1 MGCRFEF
8 EMNNKK
14 TLFETGKVARQ
25 ANGSVLLRSGKT
37 VLLAT
42 AVMDEKPIDEHFLPL
57 TVQYIEKSYAAGK
70 IPGGFVKRET
80 KPGDFETLTSRLI
93 DRSLRPLFPKGFCNP
108 VQITVMLLSVDENA
122 DLQSLALD
130 AASAALFISDI
141 PVQKCVA
148 GVRIGRKDGNFILNP
163 TLEELEEGTL
173 DLFVSGTKEDLLMI
187 EMRSIGSVEVEIEPS
202 VAVDP
207 MLDPMLADE
216 IIQIPRVNELKE
228 DELVE
233 AIDLAQKAIS
243 VAAGEYEK
251 VFVEAAKPKREVE
264 LFDEKADPSIVTYIR
279 EFYMQEILHALDGMA
294 KSERGTE
301 IKAIV
306 SRVLSD
312 DIALKEEWSEDQ
324 VKAAV
329 GEVKRETVR
338 SMILEE
344 GKRADGRGLKDVRPI
359 SIETNLLP
367 SVHGSC
373 LFTRGETQ
381 ALVTCT
387 LGSRQDAQ
395 MFERITG
402 KSASYEEFMVHY
414 NFPGFSVGEA
424 SRIGPPGRRELGHGN
439 LAKRALEP
447 ALDKTELDSIIRLVS
462 EILESNGSSSM
473 ATVCGGSLALKA
485 ADVPVQ
491 KLIAGVA
498 MGLVAENGKTAI
510 LTDIMGLE
518 DHDGDMDFKV
528 AGSEDGITALQ
539 MDIKLGGISLD
550 LLKRA
555 LEQAKEARLH
565 ILGIMQKA
573 AEEIEVNEEVLP
585 SSEVFH
591 VEPHKIVDIIG
602 QAGKTIKEIIE
613 KFEVSVDL
621 DRKQGEVRVAGPSKA
636 KVKAACDHIKN
647 LAENGGEKKEIPR
660 FEIDKPVK
668 GKVKKLVDFGA
679 FIELPGGVDG
689 LLHISKIARRRIGHP
704 SEVLHEGQEIEVVVK
719 SQQGHKIELALV
731 KPFD

>member
-1 MGCRFEF
+1 MACRFEF
-8 EMNNKK
+8 EMNNRQ
-14 TLFETGKVARQ
+14 TVFETGKVARQ
-25 ANGSVLLRSGKT
+25 ANGSVVLRSGKT

-42 AVMDEKPIDEHFLPL
+42 AVMDDKPIEEHFLPL

-93 DRSLRPLFPKGFCNP
+93 DRSLRPLFPKGFYNP

-130 AASAALFISDI
+130 AASAALFMSDI
-141 PVQKCVA
+141 PVNRCVS
-148 GVRIGRKDGNFILNP
+148 GVRIGRREGKFVLNP
-163 TLEELEEGTL
+163 SLEELEEGTL

-187 EMRSIGSVEVEIEPS
+187 EMQAIGTVDVEIEPT

-207 MLDPMLADE
+207 MIDPMLADE
-216 IIQIPRVNELKE
+216 IVQIPHANELRE
-228 DELVE
+228 EELIE
-233 AIDLAQKAIS
+233 AIELAKEAITL
-243 VAAGEYEK
+243 AAGEYEK
-251 VFVEAAKPKREVE
+251 VFTEAAKPKKSVE
-264 LFDEKADPSIVTYIR
+264 LFEERADPSIVTYIK
-279 EFYMQEILHALDGMA
+279 EFYMEEILRALDGMA
-294 KSERGTE
+294 KSERDGELKALVAKILEDETARTE
-301 IKAIV
+301 G
-306 SRVLSD
+306 
-312 DIALKEEWSEDQ
+312 WSEDRIE
-324 VKAAV
+324 AAV
-329 GEVKRETVR
+329 GEVKRECVR
-338 SMILEE
+338 TMILEE
-344 GKRADGRGLKDVRPI
+344 GKRADGRGLRDVRPI

-447 ALDKTELDSIIRLVS
+447 ALDKARLDMIIRLVS

-485 ADVPVQ
+485 ADVPVL

-498 MGLVAENGKTAI
+498 MGLVTENDRYAI
-510 LTDIMGLE
+510 LTDIMGIE

-550 LLKRA
+550 LLKEA
-555 LEQAKEARLH
+555 LFQAKEARLH
-565 ILGIMQKA
+565 ILGIMEEA
-573 AEEIEVNEEVLP
+573 ARRIKVNEEVLP
-585 SSEVFH
+585 STEIFH
-591 VEPHKIVDIIG
+591 IDPHKIVDIIG
-602 QAGKTIKEIIE
+602 QAGKTIREIIE
-613 KFEVSVDL
+613 KFEVDIDL
-621 DRKQGEVRVAGPSKA
+621 DKKQGAVKVTGPNKV
-636 KVKAACDHIKN
+636 KVKAACDHIRSI
-647 LAENGGEKKEIPR
+647 ADGSAKKEVPR
-660 FEIDKPVK
+660 FEIGKPIE
-668 GKVKKLVDFGA
+668 GKVKRIVDFGA
-679 FIELPGGVDG
+679 FVELPGGVDG
-689 LLHISKIARRRIGHP
+689 LLHISKISRGRIGHP
-704 SEVLHEGQEIEVVVK
+704 SDLLYEGQEIEVVVK
-719 SQQGHKIELALV
+719 SQKGHKIELALA
-731 KPFD
+731 KPLD

>member
-8 EMNNKK
+8 EMNNKNMV
-14 TLFETGKVARQ
+14 FETGKVARQ

-42 AVMDEKPIDEHFLPL
+42 AVMDDKPIEEHFLPL

-93 DRSLRPLFPKGFCNP
+93 DRSLRPLFPKGFYNP
-108 VQITVMLLSVDENA
+108 VQITVMLLSVDESA

-130 AASAALFISDI
+130 AASAALFVSDI
-141 PVQKCVA
+141 PVSKSVA
-148 GVRIGRKDGNFILNP
+148 GVRIGRKDGSFILNP

-187 EMRSIGSVEVEIEPS
+187 EMRAIGSVDVEIEPT

-207 MLDPMLADE
+207 MIDPMLADD
-216 IIQIPRVNELKE
+216 IVQIPHVNELSE
-228 DELVE
+228 EELIE
-233 AIDLAQKAIS
+233 AIELAQEAIET
-243 VAAGEYEK
+243 AASEYEK
-251 VFVEAAKPKREVE
+251 VFVEAAKPKKEVP
-264 LFDEKADPSIVTYIR
+264 LFEEKADPSIVTYIK
-279 EFYMQEILHALDGMA
+279 EFYSDEIDRALDGMA

-301 IKAIV
+301 IKAIIEQ
-306 SRVLSD
+306 VLSD
-312 DIALKEEWSEDQ
+312 DTAVKEEWSEDQ

-329 GEVKRETVR
+329 GQVKRERVR
-338 SMILEE
+338 SMILDE
-344 GKRADGRGLKDVRPI
+344 GRRADGRGLKDVRPI

-402 KSASYEEFMVHY
+402 KNASYEEFMVHY

-447 ALDKTELDSIIRLVS
+447 ALDKTRLDSIIRLVS

-485 ADVPVQ
+485 ADVPVL

-498 MGLVAENGKTAI
+498 MGLVVEGEKYAI

-539 MDIKLGGISLD
+539 MDIKLGGISLE
-550 LLKRA
+550 LLKEA
-555 LEQAKEARLH
+555 LDQARDARLH
-565 ILGIMQKA
+565 ILGKMEEA
-573 AEEIEVNEEVLP
+573 AAEIEVNEEVLP

-621 DRKQGEVRVAGPSKA
+621 DRKEGEVRVAGPSKA
-636 KVKAACDHIKN
+636 KVKAACDHIKS
-647 LAENGGEKKEIPR
+647 LTEGGGAKKEIPQ
-660 FEIDKPVK
+660 FEIDKPLK
-668 GKVKKLVDFGA
+668 GRVKKLVDFGA

-689 LLHISKIARRRIGHP
+689 LLHISKISRRRIGHP
-704 SEVLHEGQEIEVVVK
+704 SEVLQEGQEIEVVVK
-719 SQQGHKIELALV
+719 SQKGHKIELALAEAI
-731 KPFD
+731 D